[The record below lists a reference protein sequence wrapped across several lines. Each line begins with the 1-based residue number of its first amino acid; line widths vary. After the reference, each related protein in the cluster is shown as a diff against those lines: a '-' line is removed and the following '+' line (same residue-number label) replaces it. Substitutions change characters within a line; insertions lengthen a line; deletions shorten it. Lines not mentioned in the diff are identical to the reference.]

1 MTNISQFLHPIR
13 DVSLG
18 RIHARSP
25 KPAPR
30 QGCILQSN
38 GFRYISYTLL
48 LFSAIMLNVATI
60 TQLIYQPVS
69 DNFTFQLSTTNP
81 DNHTS
86 PDTHHYFN
94 APDTPLAPLSFQHTS
109 QVRVPVSIVK
119 TENNPFFMLKSCF
132 TSIIHRQFQ
141 ITQCINSS
149 ISTKLEKNGYYI
161 FALRKLLI

>member
-1 MTNISQFLHPIR
+1 MKIFQN
-13 DVSLG
+13 
-18 RIHARSP
+18 
-25 KPAPR
+25 
-30 QGCILQSN
+30 N
-38 GFRYISYTLL
+38 GFRLVSYTLL
-48 LFSAIMLNVATI
+48 LFAAAMLNVATI

-69 DNFTFQLSTTNP
+69 DNFTFQLLTTNP
-81 DNHTS
+81 NNPIP
-86 PDTHHYFN
+86 PDTQQYFK

-132 TSIIHRQFQ
+132 TSIIHRQYQ
-141 ITQCINSS
+141 ITQFINTS